1 MDVFQLR
8 DFDAHEQVIFGC
20 DAASG
25 LRAIIAIH
33 STALGPAAGGCRMWP
48 YAAASA
54 AVIDALRLS
63 RGMSY
68 KNAMAEL
75 PFGGG
80 KAVIIG
86 DPREKSRQR
95 MAAFGRLVD
104 SLGGRYITAED
115 VGTTTAD
122 MEQVAC
128 VTPFVSGLPRESAR
142 SADPGMAV
150 GGDPGPKT
158 ALGVFLGLQAA
169 VRFRLGRTS
178 LEGVRIAVQ
187 GLGGVGY
194 PLCRLLAAEGALLR
208 VADARPGAAQRVCQ
222 ELGAEEVPAEAILSQ
237 DVDVVAP
244 CALGAILDS
253 RSIPTLRAQVIAGAA
268 NNQLAREEDGEALM
282 RAGILYA
289 PDYVIN
295 AGGIIS
301 VAHEYRGDAT
311 AAQVKAEIER
321 IPARLTEIFERA
333 RREGRPT
340 SAVAD
345 EMARERLAR
354 GSRRMGEP
362 VLSARTPDVSPL
374 RRAPAQDARAGGPA
388 ATEGH

>member
-1 MDVFQLR
+1 MDLFQMR
-8 DFDAHEQVIFGC
+8 DFDAHEQVVFGC

-33 STALGPAAGGCRMWP
+33 STTLGPAAGGCRMWP
-48 YAAASA
+48 YAASSD
-54 AVIDALRLS
+54 AVVDALRLS

-86 DPREKSRQR
+86 DPREKTRQR
-95 MAAFGRLVD
+95 MEAFGRLVD

-115 VGTTTAD
+115 VGTTTTD
-122 MEQVAC
+122 MGQVAC
-128 VTPFVSGLPRESAR
+128 VTPFVSGLPRESELA
-142 SADPGMAV
+142 AAGGTAV

-158 ALGVFLGLQAA
+158 ALGVFLGIKAA
-169 VRFRLGRTS
+169 VRFRLGRATVDG
-178 LEGVRIAVQ
+178 LKIAVQ

-194 PLCRLLAAEGALLR
+194 PLCRLLVAEGASLL
-208 VADARPGAAQRVCQ
+208 VADSRPGVAQRLCQETAAQQ
-222 ELGAEEVPAEAILSQ
+222 VPADSILSQ
-237 DVDVVAP
+237 DVDVLAP
-244 CALGAILDS
+244 CALGAVFDS
-253 RSIPTLRAQVIAGAA
+253 RSIPTVRARVIAGAA

-301 VAHEYRGDAT
+301 VAHEYQGGAT

-321 IPARLTEIFERA
+321 IPVRLTEIFERA

-340 SAVAD
+340 STVAD
-345 EMARERLAR
+345 QIARERLAA
-354 GSRRMGEP
+354 GTRRM
-362 VLSARTPDVSPL
+362 VA
-374 RRAPAQDARAGGPA
+374 
-388 ATEGH
+388 

>member
-1 MDVFQLR
+1 MVGTSWVGGVVRWTSFDMR
-8 DFDAHEQVIFGC
+8 DFDAHEQVVFGC

-33 STALGPAAGGCRMWP
+33 STTLGPAAGGCRMWP
-48 YAAASA
+48 YAASSD
-54 AVIDALRLS
+54 AVVDAVRLS

-86 DPREKSRQR
+86 DPREKTRQR
-95 MAAFGRLVD
+95 MEAFGRLVD

-115 VGTTTAD
+115 VGTTTTD
-122 MEQVAC
+122 MGQVAG
-128 VTPFVSGLPRESAR
+128 VTPFVSGLARESERVAE
-142 SADPGMAV
+142 AGMAV

-158 ALGVFLGLQAA
+158 ALGVFLGLKAA
-169 VRFRLGRTS
+169 VRFRLGRAS
-178 LEGVRIAVQ
+178 VEGLKVAVQ

-194 PLCRLLAAEGALLR
+194 PLCRLLAAEGASLR
-208 VADARPGAAQRVCQ
+208 VADSAARRGAAPLPGSWARRKCP
-222 ELGAEEVPAEAILSQ
+222 LNRSSRRTWTSLPRARWVPCSTRAPSR
-237 DVDVVAP
+237 P
-244 CALGAILDS
+244 CALASLPALRTTS
-253 RSIPTLRAQVIAGAA
+253 LRAK
-268 NNQLAREEDGEALM
+268 RMERDCM

-301 VAHEYRGDAT
+301 VAHEYQGGAT

-321 IPARLTEIFERA
+321 IPVRLTEIFERA
-333 RREGRPT
+333 RREGRAT
-340 SAVAD
+340 SAIAD
-345 EMARERLAR
+345 QMARERLVS
-354 GSRRMGEP
+354 GTRRM
-362 VLSARTPDVSPL
+362 VA
-374 RRAPAQDARAGGPA
+374 
-388 ATEGH
+388 